1 MPRLHFIYF
10 FTAHAL
16 RLQMSLPFPIY
27 HFRCCAAPAPF
38 SAAFRI
44 DLSIVLHMQY
54 PWPYPQWPPPC
65 TAPTTYCQHSAT
77 TMAPFS
83 NNGTYPYCPVSST
96 TTDDL
101 ASLSGHFAATTSSYV
116 ATSHAN
122 TSSTGAN
129 LCDSHTRLLSTTSDA
144 GT

>member
-1 MPRLHFIYF
+1 MILNSIRTAHCCILELLIFHPQLFSQRSAFTRSAPQISGIALHATTSLYIF

-65 TAPTTYCQHSAT
+65 TAPTIPTGHSYW
-77 TMAPFS
+77 
-83 NNGTYPYCPVSST
+83 GPV
-96 TTDDL
+96 
-101 ASLSGHFAATTSSYV
+101 LSGFTVRKCAPPGTTKW
-116 ATSHAN
+116 
-122 TSSTGAN
+122 
-129 LCDSHTRLLSTTSDA
+129 CEC
-144 GT
+144 